1 MHNNLSVIM
10 YHYIRKKSDSFYNGF
25 NYLDLKKFEK
35 QITYFKKNYNILSPD
50 KAKSY
55 INSKK
60 KGGKFLWLTFDDG
73 YYDHYQY
80 VRPILKKN
88 NIKASFFPIT
98 SCLVDKN
105 INEANIAH
113 ILISKVKNKT
123 ELLNYIKKLYVKF
136 ECFKNIKDLNTYLDN
151 INLNKK
157 FDNKI
162 ISSIKR
168 LLQREANYYI
178 RKKIIEELKKK
189 YRYFKVKN
197 INKFYM
203 NINQI
208 KKLYE
213 DGHEIGLHSH
223 THQWLSHTGKNDQKK
238 DILNNIK
245 FLKKINVYKKN
256 TTFCFPYGA
265 YDENTLS
272 ILNKNKINIS
282 LTSTYFK
289 ETRKVGQLFLI
300 PRINCRDIP

>member
-10 YHYIRKKSDSFYNGF
+10 YHYIKKKSDRFYKGF
-25 NYLDLKKFEK
+25 NYLDLKKFEN
-35 QITYFKKNYNILSPD
+35 QIKYFKNNYNILDPD

-55 INSKK
+55 INSRKK
-60 KGGKFLWLTFDDG
+60 KGKFLWLTFDDG
-73 YYDHYQY
+73 YYDHYEY
-80 VRPILKKN
+80 VYPILKKN

-98 SCLVDKN
+98 SCLINNN
-105 INEANIAH
+105 INEANVAH

-123 ELLNYIKKLYVKF
+123 ELLSNIKKLYIKF
-136 ECFKNIKDLNTYLDN
+136 QCFKNIKDLNSYLDN
-151 INLNKK
+151 TNLNEK

-168 LLQREANYYI
+168 LLQREANFNI
-178 RKKIIEELKKK
+178 REKIIEKLKKK
-189 YRYFKVKN
+189 YNYFTGRN

-203 NINQI
+203 NIDQI
-208 KKLYE
+208 KKLHE

-223 THQWLSHTGKNDQKK
+223 THQWLSHTGKTYQKK
-238 DILNNIK
+238 DILKNIK

-265 YDENTLS
+265 YNENTLS
-272 ILNKNKINIS
+272 ILTKNKINIS

-289 ETRKVGQLFLI
+289 ESKKVGKLFLV
-300 PRINCRDIP
+300 PRINCRDIT